1 MKQVR
6 CAIYT
11 RKSSEDGLEQD
22 FNSLHAQREACA
34 AYVLSQASE
43 GWTLIPDEYDD
54 GGLSGGSLV
63 RPALQRLLADIE
75 AGKIDTIVV
84 YKVDRLT
91 RSLLDFA
98 KLVEAF
104 DRSGTSFVSIT
115 QSFNT
120 TTSMGRL
127 TLNMLL
133 SFAQFER
140 EVTAE
145 RIRDKIAASK
155 AKGMWMGG
163 NPPLGYEPN
172 GRSLA
177 IVEEHAILIR
187 DIYQRYFD
195 LGNVRLVTE
204 QLDAEGI
211 RTPRRTTGTGRAFGD
226 CRFTRGQIYKILS
239 NPIYRGKIA
248 HQGKIY
254 PGQHDAIIDEDT
266 WERAQLRLTGNL
278 QGERRAL
285 RAISP
290 SLLAGLIVDE
300 AGEALVAAHAC
311 KGKVRYRYYVS
322 RSLHH
327 GGAASTNHG
336 VRIAAREI
344 ETLVITQLAL
354 ALGDPLTLF
363 AKAWMNLPPDRL
375 HRMVQCCS
383 DTAASVRTRHY
394 TLVRSLITQIRI
406 WPDRVE
412 MDVPLQILVSALG
425 GEQEPDAPLS
435 LTLTAPVRL
444 ARAGMAVGL
453 IHTGGNAAAAT
464 LPDLA
469 LVKLLIKARG
479 WWARLAS
486 GEIDITTLAAA
497 EGANDS
503 YVSRVVRL
511 AFLAPDI
518 VDAILAGKQRAS
530 VNATAVIAKNSV
542 DIDWRTQRQMFL
554 AGG

>member
-11 RKSSEDGLEQD
+11 RKSSEEGLEQD
-22 FNSLHAQREACA
+22 FNSLHAQREACT

-43 GWTLIPDEYDD
+43 GWNLIPDEYDD
-54 GGLSGGSLV
+54 GGLSGGSLE
-63 RPALQRLLADIE
+63 RPALQRLLADI
-75 AGKIDTIVV
+75 AIGTIDIIVV

-104 DRSGTSFVSIT
+104 DKAGTSFVSIT

-145 RIRDKIAASK
+145 RIRDKISASK

-177 IVEEHAILIR
+177 IVEEHATLIR

-195 LGNVRLVTE
+195 LGNVRLVAE

-211 RTPRRTTGTGRAFGD
+211 KTPRRTASTGRAFGD

-248 HQGKIY
+248 YQGKIY

-266 WERAQLRLTGNL
+266 WERAQLRLTENL

-290 SLLAGLIVDE
+290 SLLAGVIVDE

-327 GGAASTNHG
+327 GGAGSTNHG
-336 VRIAAREI
+336 IRIAAREI
-344 ETLVITQLAL
+344 ESLVVNQLAE
-354 ALGDPLTLF
+354 ALDDPLTLF

-375 HRMVQCCS
+375 HRMVECCS
-383 DTAASVRTRHY
+383 EASSSVRTRHY
-394 TLVRSLITQIRI
+394 SLVRSLVAQVRI
-406 WPDRVE
+406 YPDRVE
-412 MDVPLQILVSALG
+412 MEVSTQMLATTLG
-425 GEQEPDAPLS
+425 GEQEPDAPPS
-435 LTLTAPVRL
+435 LTLSAQVRL
-444 ARAGMAVGL
+444 ARSGMAVRL
-453 IHTGGNAAAAT
+453 IHTGGNAPAAT
-464 LPDLA
+464 LPDPALA
-469 LVKLLIKARG
+469 KLLVKARG
-479 WWARLAS
+479 WWAKLAS
-486 GEIDITTLAAA
+486 GEMDITALAAA

-518 VDAILAGKQRAS
+518 VDAILTGKQRAS

-542 DIDWRTQRQMFL
+542 DIDWRAQREVFL
-554 AGG
+554 AKG